1 MGGIYSEIL
10 GKYSVILGKCI
21 GIWCEFSGILDKYF
35 GNTGKYY
42 GSWSKQCYFR
52 KLDGVCPVDNRH
64 SINLYHHFVK
74 KKKMWHVICDMWHV
88 TGGGR
93 WTFSKNFSSLALTAW
108 EGLFVEYLEEKAD
121 GLSAWINDE
130 GVCRTAPATPGLL
143 KQPRLHRVC

>member
-21 GIWCEFSGILDKYF
+21 GIWCKFSGILDKYF

-74 KKKMWHVICDMWHV
+74 KKNVTCDMWHV
-88 TGGGR
+88 ACDR
-93 WTFSKNFSSLALTAW
+93 WREVNIL
-108 EGLFVEYLEEKAD
+108 
-121 GLSAWINDE
+121 
-130 GVCRTAPATPGLL
+130 
-143 KQPRLHRVC
+143 